1 MFDAEKIRLDFPV
14 LHQVNHNGY
23 PLIYLDNAATT
34 QKPRLVVQCM
44 EDFYYRDNA
53 NVHRGVHSLAAR
65 ATEAYENSRKK
76 VRAFLNAAR
85 AEEIIFVRGATEGIN
100 LVAQCFAG
108 PRLKEGDEVLISA
121 MEHHSN
127 LVPWQQLCLQKK
139 ARLRVIPMNERGEL
153 QLENLGELLNER
165 TCMAALVH
173 ISNALGT
180 INPIEEVINQARRK
194 NIPILIDAAQ
204 SAASYPIDVA
214 ALDCDFLVFSGHK
227 VFGPTG
233 IGVLYGKQEHLES
246 MAPYQFGGEMIES
259 VSFEKTTFTGLPHK
273 FEAGTPH
280 IAGAIGLGAAIDYIE
295 QTGKQEMAAYLR
307 ELPAY
312 AAEKLSAINGLRI
325 IGQAS
330 EKSAIVSFFLDDIHP
345 HDIATILNE
354 EGIAIRAGHH
364 CTQPIMD
371 FFGIPGTARASFSIY
386 NTKEEIDQLAA
397 TLQTVKRIFRTA

>member
-1 MFDAEKIRLDFPV
+1 MFDVEKIRLDFPV

-165 TCMAALVH
+165 TRMAALVH

-204 SAASYPIDVA
+204 SAASYPIDVE

-227 VFGPTG
+227 VFGPDRHRRA
-233 IGVLYGKQEHLES
+233 LRQ
-246 MAPYQFGGEMIES
+246 
-259 VSFEKTTFTGLPHK
+259 
-273 FEAGTPH
+273 AGTFRKH
-280 IAGAIGLGAAIDYIE
+280 GA
-295 QTGKQEMAAYLR
+295 
-307 ELPAY
+307 LPVRRR
-312 AAEKLSAINGLRI
+312 NDR
-325 IGQAS
+325 
-330 EKSAIVSFFLDDIHP
+330 
-345 HDIATILNE
+345 
-354 EGIAIRAGHH
+354 
-364 CTQPIMD
+364 
-371 FFGIPGTARASFSIY
+371 
-386 NTKEEIDQLAA
+386 
-397 TLQTVKRIFRTA
+397 KRLF